1 MIENPT
7 ARLLVHWVP
16 AIMLVLAFGAWPY
29 GYFMLLRVIVCLAA
43 SLIALDIYR
52 RAGDFK
58 LWCAVFVAI
67 AVLFNP
73 LLPVHLA
80 RAVWGVIDPAVAG
93 LFAVHFFISRNRRVA
108 P

>member
-1 MIENPT
+1 MIEYPT

-29 GYFMLLRVIVCLAA
+29 GYFMLLRVIVFLGA
-43 SLIALDIYR
+43 SLLAFDIYR
-52 RAGDFK
+52 RAGDFE
-58 LWCAVFVAI
+58 LWCVVFVAI

-73 LLPVHLA
+73 LLPVHLT

-93 LFAVHFFISRNRRVA
+93 LFAVHFFVSRTQKT